1 MQSKA
6 PSHHLINIMSFIF
19 TKANQPHAVI
29 TLLVTAVHVAII
41 LFGLFSFNVRSEHGA
56 SIMMMASLIDHPS
69 TNTSTKV
76 SKNTNNLVPKK
87 STDQES
93 QHSDLEKNLN
103 LDEQRQS
110 EAHQAGTAPITMPN
124 PFTKGLDNPK
134 PPYPLMSRRLNEE
147 GKVVLNVCVSLSGLV
162 ENLKLEKTSGHQR
175 LDDIAIET
183 VKKWKFIPAKTQ
195 DRDINA
201 CYLLPVQFI
210 LRKERSRLNG

>member
-1 MQSKA
+1 
-6 PSHHLINIMSFIF
+6 MSLIF
-19 TKANQPHAVI
+19 TRAHQPHAVI

-41 LFGLFSFNVRSEHGA
+41 LFGLFSFNARSEYGA
-56 SIMMMASLIDHPS
+56 QIMMASLIDQPS
-69 TNTSTKV
+69 I
-76 SKNTNNLVPKK
+76 NNINIVPKASTFKK
-87 STDQES
+87 SQES
-93 QHSDLEKNLN
+93 GLEKSLN
-103 LDEQRQS
+103 AEVEKEEKMQA
-110 EAHQAGTAPITMPN
+110 EAHQAGAAPVTMPN
-124 PFTKGLDNPK
+124 PFAKGLNNPK

-183 VKKWKFIPAKTQ
+183 VKRWKFIPAKNQ

>member
-6 PSHHLINIMSFIF
+6 SSHHLINIMSFIF
-19 TKANQPHAVI
+19 TKVRQPHAVI
-29 TLLVTAVHVAII
+29 TLLVTAVHMAII
-41 LFGLFSFNVRSEHGA
+41 LLGLFSFNVRSDHGTP
-56 SIMMMASLIDHPS
+56 IMMMASLIDHPS

-76 SKNTNNLVPKK
+76 SKNTNNSVPKK
-87 STDQES
+87 STSQES

-110 EAHQAGTAPITMPN
+110 EAHQAGTALVTMPN
-124 PFTKGLDNPK
+124 PFAKGLDNPK

-201 CYLLPVQFI
+201 CYLLPVRFI

>member
-1 MQSKA
+1 
-6 PSHHLINIMSFIF
+6 MSFIF
-19 TKANQPHAVI
+19 TKANSSYSVI

-41 LFGLFSFNVRSEHGA
+41 LFGVLSFNARSEHGA
-56 SIMMMASLIDHPS
+56 QIMMMASLIDHPL
-69 TNTSTKV
+69 TEV
-76 SKNTNNLVPKK
+76 SKNTNKPKSKTSASQQNQSNDLQKSQNSEEGHRQAEIDQTGAVPV
-87 STDQES
+87 
-93 QHSDLEKNLN
+93 
-103 LDEQRQS
+103 
-110 EAHQAGTAPITMPN
+110 TMPN
-124 PFTKGLDNPK
+124 PFAKGLNNPK

-183 VKKWKFIPAKTQ
+183 VKKWKFIPAKNQ

-210 LRKERSRLNG
+210 LRNERSKLNG

>member
-1 MQSKA
+1 
-6 PSHHLINIMSFIF
+6 MSFIF

-56 SIMMMASLIDHPS
+56 SIMMMVSLIDHPS

-124 PFTKGLDNPK
+124 PFAKGLDNPK

>member
-1 MQSKA
+1 
-6 PSHHLINIMSFIF
+6 MSLIF
-19 TKANQPHAVI
+19 TRAHQPHAVI

-41 LFGLFSFNVRSEHGA
+41 LFGLFSFNARSEYGA
-56 SIMMMASLIDHPS
+56 QIMMVSLIDQPS
-69 TNTSTKV
+69 I
-76 SKNTNNLVPKK
+76 NNINIVPKASTFKK
-87 STDQES
+87 SQES
-93 QHSDLEKNLN
+93 GLEKSLN
-103 LDEQRQS
+103 AEVEKEEKMQA
-110 EAHQAGTAPITMPN
+110 EAHQAGAAPVTMPN
-124 PFTKGLDNPK
+124 PFAKGLNNPK

-183 VKKWKFIPAKTQ
+183 VKRWKFIPAKNQ